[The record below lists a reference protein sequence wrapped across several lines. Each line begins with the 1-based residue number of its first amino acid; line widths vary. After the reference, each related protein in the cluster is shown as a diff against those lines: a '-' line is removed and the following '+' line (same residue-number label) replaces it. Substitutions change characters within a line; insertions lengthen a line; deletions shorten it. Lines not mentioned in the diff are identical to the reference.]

1 MAASP
6 VAQMR
11 THRRILI
18 ASLIGTS
25 VEFYDFYLR
34 GADWLLPKPR
44 HPSESWDLLEE
55 RADPASQRSQPSLG

>member
-18 ASLIGTS
+18 ASLIASLISSLIGTS

-34 GADWLLPKPR
+34 GADWLFPKPR
-44 HPSESWDLLEE
+44 HPSEGWDLPGG
-55 RADPASQRSQPSLG
+55 RAHPAS

>member
-11 THRRILI
+11 THRRILIASLI

-44 HPSESWDLLEE
+44 HPSEGWDLPEG
-55 RADPASQRSQPSLG
+55 RAHPAS